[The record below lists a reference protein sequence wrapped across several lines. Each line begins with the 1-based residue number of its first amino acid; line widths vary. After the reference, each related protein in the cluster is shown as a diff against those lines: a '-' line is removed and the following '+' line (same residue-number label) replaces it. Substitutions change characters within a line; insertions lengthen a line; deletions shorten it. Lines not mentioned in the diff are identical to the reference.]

1 MLIPAND
8 LPCPDKPCQTYPG
21 ELNSLI
27 HQCDQL
33 ENDLLEAQASRN
45 ELGAL
50 ASRYAEQLDEEVVNR
65 GIVELAL
72 NQNKEALKEKIK
84 ELEEAF
90 RLIGEK
96 DQVIETQNFLLMYAW
111 EDNQNLVAARR
122 ELEQKQKMSLS
133 QAQLGEMAGCS
144 MFGTDGVHMD
154 KKRKFDR

>member
-90 RLIGEK
+90 RLIGERIK
-96 DQVIETQNFLLMYAW
+96 SLRPKTSSLCMHGRTIRTWSLLVESSSRSRRCPFRRLSW
-111 EDNQNLVAARR
+111 EKWRAAQCLRLMESTWIRR
-122 ELEQKQKMSLS
+122 ES
-133 QAQLGEMAGCS
+133 
-144 MFGTDGVHMD
+144 
-154 KKRKFDR
+154 